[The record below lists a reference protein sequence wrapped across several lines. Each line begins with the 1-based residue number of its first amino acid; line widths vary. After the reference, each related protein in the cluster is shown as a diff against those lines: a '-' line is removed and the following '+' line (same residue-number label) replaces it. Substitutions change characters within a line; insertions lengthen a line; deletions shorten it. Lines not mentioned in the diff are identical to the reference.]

1 MSFVLYDIQGLF
13 ETQEE
18 NEEIKKQEYNEK
30 KLKIK

>member
-1 MSFVLYDIQGLF
+1 MSFVLYDIQ

-18 NEEIKKQEYNEK
+18 NEEIKKQEHNEK